1 VNVSIVRPAERELEP
16 VKPESPVQLRVVT
29 DGLEGE
35 PYVHL
40 TEVPAGH
47 HIATHSH
54 SETEVTIILSGSA
67 KVDGGDECPAGT
79 VIVIPANQN
88 YALDAGD
95 EPLAFVVVRPRKA
108 AYDGPK

>member
-54 SETEVTIILSGSA
+54 SETEVTIILFRLGQGRRWRRVPGRNRDRDPGQPELRA
-67 KVDGGDECPAGT
+67 RRGRRAVGVRRRPA
-79 VIVIPANQN
+79 
-88 YALDAGD
+88 
-95 EPLAFVVVRPRKA
+95 RKA

>member
-1 VNVSIVRPAERELEP
+1 VTVSIVRPADRKLEP
-16 VKPESPVQLRVVT
+16 VKPESPVRLRVVA
-29 DGLEGE
+29 DGLDGE

-67 KVDGGDECPAGT
+67 QVDGADCPAGT
-79 VIVIPANQN
+79 VIVIPANQS

-95 EPLAFVVVRPRKA
+95 EPLTFVVVRPRKA
-108 AYDGPK
+108 NYDGPK